1 MRILSCSPKGSTLG
15 VLMPTLFRQIWSR
28 EGDQYWVGSS
38 THGDSLLSLQR
49 VVLSF
54 DFPFYGHPLRQ
65 ITIATGGK
73 EKQ

>member
-1 MRILSCSPKGSTLG
+1 MLVS
-15 VLMPTLFRQIWSR
+15 TLFRQVWSR
-28 EGDQYWVGSS
+28 EGDQCLPGSS

-73 EKQ
+73 EKTVRLGEDLEVSS

>member
-1 MRILSCSPKGSTLG
+1 
-15 VLMPTLFRQIWSR
+15 MPTLFRQVWGR
-28 EGDQYWVGSS
+28 EGDQCLAGSLI
-38 THGDSLLSLQR
+38 HRDSLLSLQR

-73 EKQ
+73 DEAVCVFGGGLEVSA